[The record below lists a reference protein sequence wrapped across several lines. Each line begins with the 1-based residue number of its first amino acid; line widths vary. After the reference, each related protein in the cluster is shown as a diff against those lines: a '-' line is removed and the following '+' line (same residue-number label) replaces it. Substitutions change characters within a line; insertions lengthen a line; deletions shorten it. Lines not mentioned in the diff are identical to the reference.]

1 MSRGISLPHP
11 LLLPTLPSFLP
22 SWPPQQL
29 RLQEGGYVHYLI
41 GYSFRGLENSS
52 IYYKEAA
59 LPSILLHPSGKD
71 DMMLSVQEFSH
82 LHRHMLQSL
91 LTENI

>member
-1 MSRGISLPHP
+1 MSRGISSPHP
-11 LLLPTLPSFLP
+11 LLLLTLPSFLP

-29 RLQEGGYVHYLI
+29 RLQEGGYVHYVI

-52 IYYKEAA
+52 IYKEAA

-71 DMMLSVQEFSH
+71 DMLLSVQKFSH
-82 LHRHMLQSL
+82 LHGHMLQRL
-91 LTENI
+91 LTEDI